1 MSKNKKEKQVVVVSI
16 FSGMDLLLY
25 GMRIAGMKG
34 AYAVEFNAYAANMH
48 SLNFK
53 GPDNKPLIRWVAVSM
68 EEMVPKLQKMEDK
81 TEERKRVDEL
91 RNHYI
96 INDDG
101 SAKRPETV
109 QEVDGNKLRKICEE
123 LYGKDIWI
131 VLIGGPPCT
140 DFSKLNVH
148 NDGER
153 NKLMFEYLRILKEL
167 NPDVAL
173 MEEVPDVL
181 DKNHKDLYFEFL
193 NKSSKCGYKIAFQEM
208 NALHYDGCQS
218 RRRCITIMVNE
229 KMDKMPVFPK
239 PNPDSAKR
247 TGDVLDIDYF
257 FSGHFT
263 DKIRNKNHWMC
274 TVTGGSP
281 LWFVK
286 DDERRTPTMPE
297 KLEIQGLKK
306 GMEYIIPEGT
316 PIDQQNKA
324 IGNGVPINLSYYL
337 AKTIMEELFELP
349 VKSKY

>member
-1 MSKNKKEKQVVVVSI
+1 MSKNKKQKQVVVVSI

-53 GPDNKPLIRWVAVSM
+53 GPDDKPLVRWVSVSK
-68 EEMVPKLQKMEDK
+68 EEMATKLQKKEDK
-81 TEERKRVDEL
+81 TEERLRTDEL

-96 INDDG
+96 LNDDG

-109 QEVDGNKLRKICEE
+109 QEVDGKSIRKICEE

-173 MEEVPDVL
+173 MEEVPDIL

-193 NKSSKCGYKIAFQEM
+193 NKASKCGYKTAFQEM

-229 KMDKMPVFPK
+229 EMDKIPVFPK
-239 PNPDSAKR
+239 PDHNSAKR
-247 TGDVLDIDYF
+247 TGDLIDIEYF

-263 DKIRNKNHWMC
+263 DKVRNRNYFMC

-281 LWFVK
+281 LWFIK
-286 DDERRTPTMPE
+286 DGEKIAPTMRE
-297 KLEIQGLKK
+297 KLTIQGLKK
-306 GMEYIIPEGT
+306 DMEYIIPEGT
-316 PIDQQNKA
+316 PVDQQNKA

-349 VKSKY
+349 VEKEY